1 MSTFTQTI
9 LYTDEH
15 GYARFREQ
23 EIALSGGTPA
33 RRLSAGSEAE
43 DLQLRQSPPGFS
55 SAFHCTGTP
64 QWLFVLQGIMEIGL
78 QDGSSRQFKAGQ
90 HFYSADTLPE
100 GATFDPQKHGHCSRQ
115 VGDEPLITAFVRAQ
129 AQP

>member
-23 EIALSGGTPA
+23 EIALSEGTPA
-33 RRLSAGSEAE
+33 SRLSAWIQAE
-43 DLQLRQSPPGFS
+43 GLQLRQSPPGFS

-78 QDGSSRQFKAGQ
+78 QDGSTRVFGPGEC
-90 HFYSADTLPE
+90 FYSNDTLPP
-100 GATFDPQKHGHCSRQ
+100 GATFDAKLHGHRSRLL
-115 VGDEPLITAFVRAQ
+115 GDDALVTLFVRA
-129 AQP
+129 